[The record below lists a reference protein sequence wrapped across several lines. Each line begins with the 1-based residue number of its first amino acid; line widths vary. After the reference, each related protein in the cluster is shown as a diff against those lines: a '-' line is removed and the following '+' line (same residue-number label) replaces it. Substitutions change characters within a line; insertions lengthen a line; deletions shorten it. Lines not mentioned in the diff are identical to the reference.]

1 MGMLGMGNGSVFQ
14 LVPQRFPDRIG
25 IMTGI
30 VGAAGGFGGFL
41 LPSILGSVKQATGSF
56 GIGLAILAAA
66 ALGGVAALVYL
77 KGVWRRT
84 WPASAAFRAGLRQAA
99 DEPAEVYAASV

>member
-1 MGMLGMGNGSVFQ
+1 V
-14 LVPQRFPDRIG
+14 G

-77 KGVWRRT
+77 KDVWRRT
-84 WPASAAFRAGLRQAA
+84 WPASAALRAGLRPAA
-99 DEPAEVYAASV
+99 AESVEVYAASA